1 MNCRETVCC
10 GTLYRGL
17 LGEVMVD
24 TRHWTRCSAHD
35 TAGASDITENNN
47 NIQAKHEDVPM
58 TVESLIESELKKLA
72 DAKSDEIPVATS
84 DIKTAVGV
92 TDEAINNNEVKH
104 GAAGGDHDE
113 GFCDKSSTVTGP
125 SSPDSA
131 NLVLEDE

>member
-1 MNCRETVCC
+1 M
-10 GTLYRGL
+10 
-17 LGEVMVD
+17 D

-35 TAGASDITENNN
+35 NTADTAGASDKTENNN
-47 NIQAKHEDVPM
+47 NIKTNTDDVPM

-72 DAKSDEIPVATS
+72 DAKSDEIPEAAS

-104 GAAGGDHDE
+104 GGGSAGDHDE